1 MYAGTDI
8 CGMTREEWRHGAL
21 ETIVDCCEDAM
32 ATLTLDGTV
41 MTWNPAATEIYGY
54 DAAEAVGRNI
64 SALVVPAELRPELWR
79 WLREIAAGGEVRHET
94 RRVRLDGAEILVSV
108 RGLPMRDARRRVIG
122 SAWIA
127 RDVTDHRQ
135 RGDHERSDTESRLWR
150 QRIDEA
156 LADDRLAFATQPVVD
171 IRSGETDHH
180 ELTLRMRLGDRI
192 AKPAEFI
199 GPAELSGQI
208 RSLDR
213 WVVRHG
219 LELAVHHPVA
229 INVSGRS
236 LGNDGLLAEIER
248 ELGSSGAEPGHIT
261 FELTETAAADDLE
274 RATASVER
282 LKALGCRVA
291 LDDFGTGYGS
301 FSYLSRVPAD
311 ELKIDREFVSQL
323 RFSDTNWRIIDA
335 IVAVGRNLGMTIV
348 GEGVEDE
355 ATLELLES
363 LGVDLA
369 QGYFL
374 GRPQLVEAGW
384 NV

>member
-1 MYAGTDI
+1 MYAGTDT

-32 ATLTLDGTV
+32 TTLTLDGTV

-54 DAAEAVGRNI
+54 SAAEAVGRNI

-79 WLREIAAGGEVRHET
+79 WLREIANGGEVRHET
-94 RRVRLDGAEILVSV
+94 RRVRLDGTDILVSV
-108 RGLPMRDARRRVIG
+108 RGLPMRDAQRRVIG

-127 RDVTDHRQ
+127 RDISDHRL
-135 RGDHERSDTESRLWR
+135 REEHERGEAESRLWR
-150 QRIDEA
+150 RRIDDA
-156 LADDRLAFATQPVVD
+156 LANDRFAFATQPVVN

-199 GPAELSGQI
+199 GPAERSGQI
-208 RSLDR
+208 RSLDL
-213 WVVRHG
+213 WVVHHG
-219 LELAVHHPVA
+219 LKLAAWGPVA
-229 INVSGRS
+229 INLSGRS
-236 LGNDGLLAEIER
+236 LGSDGLLAEIER
-248 ELGSSGAEPGHIT
+248 ELDRAGAEPGRVT
-261 FELTETAAADDLE
+261 FEITETAAAEDLE

-282 LKALGCRVA
+282 LKSLGCRVA

-323 RFSDTNWRIIDA
+323 RFSDTNWRIVDA

-348 GEGVEDE
+348 AEGVEDE

-369 QGYFL
+369 QGYYL
-374 GRPQLVEAGW
+374 GRPQLID
-384 NV
+384 